1 MPRRKRP
8 LALVGALAAL
18 ALAGCSNDDS
28 GFVPPPTAQL
38 RVVHASPDAPP
49 VDVLVGGTA
58 IAQDLDFR
66 EGTGF
71 VELAAGT
78 AQVTVR
84 ARTPGEL
91 TTVIG
96 PAGVNLAADRQYTVI
111 ATGTVASIAPLV
123 LERPRT
129 PVAAG
134 AVRVQVVHAA
144 PAAPAVS
151 VYVTAPGADL
161 AASAPLG
168 TFAFRESLGPAEVP
182 GGQYQVRVTPAGASA
197 PVLYDSGPVT
207 LAAGADL
214 LVSAVANTG
223 PGTSP
228 IELAATAADGSNLRL
243 LDVATPAQ
251 IRVIH
256 GSPDTPPVS
265 VFVNEN
271 FAQPFVPSL
280 AYAQFTPYVAVPG
293 GTYDVKV
300 TPQANPGV
308 IAIDA
313 DLTLAAGTEYSVYAL
328 GRLAEIAPLVTTDDR
343 RPFATQAKVRIV
355 HGAASAGTVD
365 IYVTAPGAG
374 IANATPAFANVA
386 FRGDTGFVSLA
397 AGTYEVTVVPAGTK
411 TAAIGPASVT
421 VDNAGV
427 YTVIARDA
435 PGGGAPF
442 GVILIDE
449 FAGS

>member
-1 MPRRKRP
+1 MSRKERKI
-8 LALVGALAAL
+8 AWIGAVAAL
-18 ALAGCSNDDS
+18 ALAGCSNDED
-28 GFVPPPTAQL
+28 GFTPPAQAQL

-49 VDVLVGGTA
+49 VDVLVGGTTVFEN
-58 IAQDLDFR
+58 LDFR
-66 EGTGF
+66 QGTAF
-71 VELAAGT
+71 AALDAGT
-78 AQVTVR
+78 ARISVR
-84 ARTPGEL
+84 ARTPGAP

-96 PAGVNLAADRQYTVI
+96 PADVPLAANRQYTVI
-111 ATGTVASIAPLV
+111 ATGTVASLAPLV
-123 LERPRT
+123 LERPT
-129 PVAAG
+129 AAVAAG

-144 PAAPAVS
+144 PAAPRVS

-168 TFAFRESLGPAEVP
+168 TFAFRETLGPAEVP
-182 GGQYQVRVTPAGASA
+182 AGQYQIRVTPAGAST

-207 LAAGADL
+207 LSAGADL
-214 LVSAVANTG
+214 LISAVANTG
-223 PGTSP
+223 PGTAP
-228 IELAATAADGSNLRL
+228 IELAATAADGSDLRL
-243 LDVATPAQ
+243 LDRATPAN

-280 AYAQFTPYVAVPG
+280 AYPQFTPYVSVPA

-300 TPQANPGV
+300 TPEGNPGV

-328 GRLAEIAPLVTTDDR
+328 GRLAQIAPLVTTDDR
-343 RPFATQAKVRIV
+343 RRLATQAKVRIV
-355 HGAASAGTVD
+355 HGAPGAGTVD

-374 IANATPAFANVA
+374 IANAAPAFTNVP
-386 FRGDTGFVSLA
+386 FRADTGFVSLA
-397 AGTYEVTVVPAGTK
+397 QGAYDVTVTPAGTK
-411 TAAIGPASVT
+411 TAAIGPARLT
-421 VDNAGV
+421 LDNTGV

-449 FAGS
+449 YAGN